1 MEWRNKISQLVRI
14 INTCIKQKRCI
25 IYIVAA
31 VALQAQ
37 FCECEE
43 LLPGRAVRL
52 APVRAWQV
60 LFVFTNLLCKG
71 LGECVIMKGE
81 KEMTE
86 IKFENLQISNDY
98 MFKEVMKSNKGL
110 CKILVGSIM
119 QQEIEDIFYIE
130 TEKTLQ
136 PYYDSRG
143 IRLDVILA
151 DENHTRYNLEMQARN
166 VISKAGVA
174 LLPKRTRYYQSVID
188 MDMLKKGQDFDQLNP
203 LVLIFI
209 CTFDFYNEGRY
220 IYTFKSRCLENL
232 ELELANDVTVKL
244 VNAKGKHGK
253 VNTLLKNFLQ
263 YVMTNKP
270 VDDFTKDVER
280 QVWAVKND
288 KKAREEYMVLQAK
301 IREHEIV
308 AFEAGEAKGR
318 AEGLAAGE
326 AQGEA
331 NQIIAMVERKMKA
344 KNMTCEE
351 AMDDLDCTTKERQA
365 YYDYINKNK

>member
-1 MEWRNKISQLVRI
+1 MMSE
-14 INTCIKQKRCI
+14 T
-25 IYIVAA
+25 
-31 VALQAQ
+31 
-37 FCECEE
+37 
-43 LLPGRAVRL
+43 
-52 APVRAWQV
+52 
-60 LFVFTNLLCKG
+60 
-71 LGECVIMKGE
+71 
-81 KEMTE
+81 
-86 IKFENLQISNDY
+86 KFEDLKISNDF

-110 CKILVGSIM
+110 CKRLVGSIM
-119 QQEIEDIFYIE
+119 QQDIEDIVYID

-151 DENHTRYNLEMQARN
+151 DKNHTRYNLEMQARN

-188 MDMLKKGQDFDQLNP
+188 MDMLKKGENFDQLNP

-209 CTFDFYNEGRY
+209 CTFDFYKEGRY
-220 IYTFKSRCLENL
+220 VYTFKSRCLENL

-244 VNAKGKHGK
+244 VNAKGKQGQ
-253 VNTLLKNFLQ
+253 VNDLLKNFLE

-308 AFEAGEAKGR
+308 AYE
-318 AEGLAAGE
+318 AGE
-326 AQGEA
+326 AQGHAAGLAEGLAEGEA
-331 NQIIAMVERKMKA
+331 KKSRETAIKMLK
-344 KNMTCEE
+344 KQKPLSEIKEFTDMSEE
-351 AMDDLDCTTKERQA
+351 EIVRLANENGLEVIDG
-365 YYDYINKNK
+365 

>member
-1 MEWRNKISQLVRI
+1 MSETR
-14 INTCIKQKRCI
+14 
-25 IYIVAA
+25 
-31 VALQAQ
+31 
-37 FCECEE
+37 
-43 LLPGRAVRL
+43 
-52 APVRAWQV
+52 
-60 LFVFTNLLCKG
+60 
-71 LGECVIMKGE
+71 
-81 KEMTE
+81 
-86 IKFENLQISNDY
+86 FEDLQISNDF

-110 CKILVGSIM
+110 CKRLVGSIM
-119 QQEIEDIFYIE
+119 QQDIEDIVYID

-151 DENHTRYNLEMQARN
+151 DDNHTRYNLEMQARN

-188 MDMLKKGQDFDQLNP
+188 MDMLKKGENFDQLNP

-209 CTFDFYNEGRY
+209 CTFDFYKEGRY
-220 IYTFKSRCLENL
+220 VYTFKSRCLENL

-244 VNAKGKHGK
+244 VNAKGKQGQ
-253 VNTLLKNFLQ
+253 VNDLLKNFLE

-301 IREHEIV
+301 IREHEII
-308 AFEAGEAKGR
+308 AFEAGEAKKSRETALEMLKDG
-318 AEGLAAGE
+318 APLTKIMKYSKLAKE
-326 AQGEA
+326 D
-331 NQIIAMVERKMKA
+331 ILLLA
-344 KNMTCEE
+344 KENGIETVV
-351 AMDDLDCTTKERQA
+351 A
-365 YYDYINKNK
+365 

>member
-1 MEWRNKISQLVRI
+1 MSETR
-14 INTCIKQKRCI
+14 
-25 IYIVAA
+25 
-31 VALQAQ
+31 
-37 FCECEE
+37 
-43 LLPGRAVRL
+43 
-52 APVRAWQV
+52 
-60 LFVFTNLLCKG
+60 
-71 LGECVIMKGE
+71 
-81 KEMTE
+81 
-86 IKFENLQISNDY
+86 FEDLQISNDF

-110 CKILVGSIM
+110 CKRLVGSIM
-119 QQEIEDIFYIE
+119 QQDIEDIVYID

-188 MDMLKKGQDFDQLNP
+188 MDMLKQGENFDQLNP

-209 CTFDFYNEGRY
+209 CTFDFYKEGRY
-220 IYTFKSRCLENL
+220 VYTFKSRCLENL

-244 VNAKGKHGK
+244 VNAKGKQGQ
-253 VNTLLKNFLQ
+253 VNDLLKNFLE

-301 IREHEIV
+301 IREHEII
-308 AFEAGEAKGR
+308 AFEAGEAKKSRETALEMLKDG
-318 AEGLAAGE
+318 EPLTKIMKYSKLAKE
-326 AQGEA
+326 D
-331 NQIIAMVERKMKA
+331 ILLLA
-344 KNMTCEE
+344 KENGIETVV
-351 AMDDLDCTTKERQA
+351 A
-365 YYDYINKNK
+365 

>member
-1 MEWRNKISQLVRI
+1 MSETR
-14 INTCIKQKRCI
+14 
-25 IYIVAA
+25 
-31 VALQAQ
+31 
-37 FCECEE
+37 
-43 LLPGRAVRL
+43 
-52 APVRAWQV
+52 
-60 LFVFTNLLCKG
+60 
-71 LGECVIMKGE
+71 
-81 KEMTE
+81 
-86 IKFENLQISNDY
+86 FEDLQISNDF

-110 CKILVGSIM
+110 CKRLVGSIM
-119 QQEIEDIFYIE
+119 QQDIEDIVYIE

-188 MDMLKKGQDFDQLNP
+188 MDMLKKGENFDQLNP

-209 CTFDFYNEGRY
+209 CTFDFYKEGRY
-220 IYTFKSRCLENL
+220 VYTFKSRCLENL

-244 VNAKGKHGK
+244 VNAKGKQGQ
-253 VNTLLKNFLQ
+253 VNDLLKNFLE

-270 VDDFTKDVER
+270 VDDFTEDVER

-308 AFEAGEAKGR
+308 AYE
-318 AEGLAAGE
+318 AGE
-326 AQGEA
+326 AQGHAAGLAEGLAEGEA
-331 NQIIAMVERKMKA
+331 KKSRETAIKMLKKQKPLSEIKEFTDMSEEEIVRLA
-344 KNMTCEE
+344 KENGLEVI
-351 AMDDLDCTTKERQA
+351 DG
-365 YYDYINKNK
+365 

>member
-1 MEWRNKISQLVRI
+1 MSE
-14 INTCIKQKRCI
+14 T
-25 IYIVAA
+25 
-31 VALQAQ
+31 
-37 FCECEE
+37 
-43 LLPGRAVRL
+43 
-52 APVRAWQV
+52 
-60 LFVFTNLLCKG
+60 
-71 LGECVIMKGE
+71 
-81 KEMTE
+81 
-86 IKFENLQISNDY
+86 KFEDLKISNDF

-110 CKILVGSIM
+110 CKRLVGSIM
-119 QQEIEDIFYIE
+119 QQDIEDIVYID

-151 DENHTRYNLEMQARN
+151 DDNHTRYNLEMQARN

-188 MDMLKKGQDFDQLNP
+188 MDMLKQGENFDQLNP

-209 CTFDFYNEGRY
+209 CTFDFYKEGRY
-220 IYTFKSRCLENL
+220 VYTFKSRCLENL

-244 VNAKGKHGK
+244 VNAKGKQGQ
-253 VNTLLKNFLQ
+253 VNDLLKNFLE

-301 IREHEIV
+301 IREHEII
-308 AFEAGEAKGR
+308 AFEAGEAQGHAAGLAEGEAKGR
-318 AEGLAAGE
+318 ADGLAEGE
-326 AQGEA
+326 AKKSRETALEMLKDGEPLTK
-331 NQIIAMVERKMKA
+331 IMKYSKLGQEDILLLA
-344 KNMTCEE
+344 RENGLEVIDE
-351 AMDDLDCTTKERQA
+351 
-365 YYDYINKNK
+365 

>member
-1 MEWRNKISQLVRI
+1 MMSE
-14 INTCIKQKRCI
+14 T
-25 IYIVAA
+25 
-31 VALQAQ
+31 
-37 FCECEE
+37 
-43 LLPGRAVRL
+43 
-52 APVRAWQV
+52 
-60 LFVFTNLLCKG
+60 
-71 LGECVIMKGE
+71 
-81 KEMTE
+81 
-86 IKFENLQISNDY
+86 KFEDLKISNDF

-110 CKILVGSIM
+110 CKRLVGSIM
-119 QQEIEDIFYIE
+119 QQDIEDIVYID

-188 MDMLKKGQDFDQLNP
+188 MDMLKQGENFDQLNP

-209 CTFDFYNEGRY
+209 CTFDFYKEGRY
-220 IYTFKSRCLENL
+220 VYTFKSRCLENL

-244 VNAKGKHGK
+244 VNAKGKHGQ
-253 VNTLLKNFLQ
+253 VNTLLKNFLR
-263 YVMTNKP
+263 YVMTNEP
-270 VDDFTKDVER
+270 VDDFTEDVER

-308 AFEAGEAKGR
+308 AFEAGEA
-318 AEGLAAGE
+318 
-326 AQGEA
+326 QGEA
-331 NQIIAMVERKMKA
+331 NQIVAMVERKMKF

-351 AMDDLDCTTKERQA
+351 AMDDLDCTPKERQA
-365 YYDYINKNK
+365 YYDYVAKSK

>member
-1 MEWRNKISQLVRI
+1 MSE
-14 INTCIKQKRCI
+14 T
-25 IYIVAA
+25 
-31 VALQAQ
+31 
-37 FCECEE
+37 
-43 LLPGRAVRL
+43 
-52 APVRAWQV
+52 
-60 LFVFTNLLCKG
+60 
-71 LGECVIMKGE
+71 
-81 KEMTE
+81 
-86 IKFENLQISNDY
+86 KFEDLTISNDF

-110 CKILVGSIM
+110 CKRLVGSIM
-119 QQEIEDIFYIE
+119 QQDIEDIVYIE

-188 MDMLKKGQDFDQLNP
+188 MDMLKQGENFDQLNP

-209 CTFDFYNEGRY
+209 CTFDFYKEGRY
-220 IYTFKSRCLENL
+220 VYTFKSRCLENL

-244 VNAKGKHGK
+244 VNAKGKHGQ
-253 VNTLLKNFLQ
+253 VNTLLKNFLR
-263 YVMTNKP
+263 YVMTNEP
-270 VDDFTKDVER
+270 VDDFTEDVER

-308 AFEAGEAKGR
+308 AYE
-318 AEGLAAGE
+318 AGE
-326 AQGEA
+326 AQGHAAGLAEGLAEGEA
-331 NQIIAMVERKMKA
+331 KKSRETAIKMLK
-344 KNMTCEE
+344 KQKPLSEIKEFTDMSEE
-351 AMDDLDCTTKERQA
+351 EIVRLANENGLEVIDG
-365 YYDYINKNK
+365 

>member
-1 MEWRNKISQLVRI
+1 MSETR
-14 INTCIKQKRCI
+14 
-25 IYIVAA
+25 
-31 VALQAQ
+31 
-37 FCECEE
+37 
-43 LLPGRAVRL
+43 
-52 APVRAWQV
+52 
-60 LFVFTNLLCKG
+60 
-71 LGECVIMKGE
+71 
-81 KEMTE
+81 
-86 IKFENLQISNDY
+86 FEDLQISNDF

-110 CKILVGSIM
+110 CKRLVGSIM
-119 QQEIEDIFYIE
+119 QQDIEDIVYID

-188 MDMLKKGQDFDQLNP
+188 MDMLKQGENFDQLNP

-209 CTFDFYNEGRY
+209 CTFDFYKEGRY
-220 IYTFKSRCLENL
+220 VYTFKSRCLENL

-244 VNAKGKHGK
+244 VNAKGKQGQ
-253 VNTLLKNFLQ
+253 VNDLLKNFLE

-318 AEGLAAGE
+318 EEGLAEGE
-326 AQGEA
+326 AKKSRETA
-331 NQIIAMVERKMKA
+331 IKMLKKQKPLSEIKEFTDMSEEEIVRLA
-344 KNMTCEE
+344 KENGLEVI
-351 AMDDLDCTTKERQA
+351 DG
-365 YYDYINKNK
+365 

>member
-1 MEWRNKISQLVRI
+1 MSETR
-14 INTCIKQKRCI
+14 
-25 IYIVAA
+25 
-31 VALQAQ
+31 
-37 FCECEE
+37 
-43 LLPGRAVRL
+43 
-52 APVRAWQV
+52 
-60 LFVFTNLLCKG
+60 
-71 LGECVIMKGE
+71 
-81 KEMTE
+81 
-86 IKFENLQISNDY
+86 FEDLQISNDF

-110 CKILVGSIM
+110 CKRLVGSIM
-119 QQEIEDIFYIE
+119 QQDIEDIVYID

-151 DENHTRYNLEMQARN
+151 DDNHTRYNLEMQARN

-188 MDMLKKGQDFDQLNP
+188 MYMLKKGENFDQLNP

-209 CTFDFYNEGRY
+209 CTFDFYKEGRY
-220 IYTFKSRCLENL
+220 VYTFKSRCLENL

-244 VNAKGKHGK
+244 VNAKGKQGQ
-253 VNTLLKNFLQ
+253 VNDLLKNFLE

-301 IREHEIV
+301 IREHEII
-308 AFEAGEAKGR
+308 AFEAGEDQGHAAGLAEGEAKGR
-318 AEGLAAGE
+318 ADGLAEGE
-326 AQGEA
+326 AKKSRETALEMLKDGEPLTK
-331 NQIIAMVERKMKA
+331 IMKYSKLA
-344 KNMTCEE
+344 KEDILLL
-351 AMDDLDCTTKERQA
+351 AKENGIETVVA
-365 YYDYINKNK
+365 

>member
-1 MEWRNKISQLVRI
+1 MSE
-14 INTCIKQKRCI
+14 T
-25 IYIVAA
+25 
-31 VALQAQ
+31 
-37 FCECEE
+37 
-43 LLPGRAVRL
+43 
-52 APVRAWQV
+52 
-60 LFVFTNLLCKG
+60 
-71 LGECVIMKGE
+71 
-81 KEMTE
+81 
-86 IKFENLQISNDY
+86 KFEDLKISNDF

-110 CKILVGSIM
+110 CKRLVGSIM
-119 QQEIEDIFYIE
+119 QQDIEDIVYID

-151 DENHTRYNLEMQARN
+151 DDNHTRYNLEMQARN

-188 MDMLKKGQDFDQLNP
+188 MDMLKKGENFDQLNP

-209 CTFDFYNEGRY
+209 CTFDFYKEGRY
-220 IYTFKSRCLENL
+220 VYTFKSRCLENL

-244 VNAKGKHGK
+244 VNAKGKQGQ
-253 VNTLLKNFLQ
+253 VNDLLKNFLE

-301 IREHEIV
+301 IREHEII
-308 AFEAGEAKGR
+308 AFEAGEAKKSRETALEMLKDG
-318 AEGLAAGE
+318 EPLTKIMKYSKLAKE
-326 AQGEA
+326 D
-331 NQIIAMVERKMKA
+331 ILLLA
-344 KNMTCEE
+344 KENGIETVV
-351 AMDDLDCTTKERQA
+351 A
-365 YYDYINKNK
+365 

>member
-1 MEWRNKISQLVRI
+1 MSETR
-14 INTCIKQKRCI
+14 
-25 IYIVAA
+25 
-31 VALQAQ
+31 
-37 FCECEE
+37 
-43 LLPGRAVRL
+43 
-52 APVRAWQV
+52 
-60 LFVFTNLLCKG
+60 
-71 LGECVIMKGE
+71 
-81 KEMTE
+81 
-86 IKFENLQISNDY
+86 FEDLQISNDF

-110 CKILVGSIM
+110 CKRLVGSIM
-119 QQEIEDIFYIE
+119 QQDIEDIVYIE

-188 MDMLKKGQDFDQLNP
+188 MDMLKQGENFDQLNP

-209 CTFDFYNEGRY
+209 CTFDFYKEGRY
-220 IYTFKSRCLENL
+220 VYTFKSRCLENL

-244 VNAKGKHGK
+244 VNAKGKHGQ
-253 VNTLLKNFLQ
+253 VNTLLKNFLR
-263 YVMTNKP
+263 YVMTNEP
-270 VDDFTKDVER
+270 VDDFTEDVER

-308 AFEAGEAKGR
+308 AYE
-318 AEGLAAGE
+318 AGE
-326 AQGEA
+326 AQGHAAGLAEGLAEGEA
-331 NQIIAMVERKMKA
+331 KKSRETAIKMLK
-344 KNMTCEE
+344 KQKPLSEIKEFTDMSEE
-351 AMDDLDCTTKERQA
+351 EIVRLANENGLEVIDG
-365 YYDYINKNK
+365 

>member
-1 MEWRNKISQLVRI
+1 MSE
-14 INTCIKQKRCI
+14 T
-25 IYIVAA
+25 
-31 VALQAQ
+31 
-37 FCECEE
+37 
-43 LLPGRAVRL
+43 
-52 APVRAWQV
+52 
-60 LFVFTNLLCKG
+60 
-71 LGECVIMKGE
+71 
-81 KEMTE
+81 
-86 IKFENLQISNDY
+86 KFEDLTISNDF

-110 CKILVGSIM
+110 CKRLVGSIM
-119 QQEIEDIFYIE
+119 QQDIEDIIYID

-188 MDMLKKGQDFDQLNP
+188 MDMLKQGENFDQLNP

-209 CTFDFYNEGRY
+209 CTFDFYKEGRY
-220 IYTFKSRCLENL
+220 VYTFKSRCLENL

-244 VNAKGKHGK
+244 VNAKGKHGQ
-253 VNTLLKNFLQ
+253 VNTLLKNFLR
-263 YVMTNKP
+263 YVMTNEP
-270 VDDFTKDVER
+270 VDDFTEDVER

-308 AFEAGEAKGR
+308 AYE
-318 AEGLAAGE
+318 AGE
-326 AQGEA
+326 AQGHAAGLAEGLAEGEA
-331 NQIIAMVERKMKA
+331 KKSRETAIKMLK
-344 KNMTCEE
+344 KQKPLSEIKEFTDMSEE
-351 AMDDLDCTTKERQA
+351 EIVRLANENGLEVIDG
-365 YYDYINKNK
+365 